1 MVTAIVGGTVI
12 DGTGRDPLHH
22 GMVLIDQGSITAVGA
37 ADRVGV
43 PRDARVF
50 DVASRTVLPGFID
63 CHVHQ
68 TYRDHDIRR
77 HLLNPPTYNLLRSTS
92 ILRATLEAGVTTCR
106 DLGGADV
113 GIRQAVDEGVIAG
126 PRLLVAIVMISQTG
140 GHGDSWVP
148 AGVRVP
154 KRPWLPDNI
163 ADGVGAVRRVARE
176 ILRSGADVVKI
187 SASGGITSTT
197 DDYWQAQFSVEE
209 IRAAVH
215 EAEARGKSVAAHA
228 EGLAGIKNALRAGV
242 HSIEHGWFLDEECIE
257 LMVKQHTFWVPT
269 LAMVPLAHRR
279 RREDP
284 SWAGRASPDEVRKD
298 EEIYERQRQQIPLWK
313 SAVERG
319 VRVAM
324 GTDQSARLL
333 VGENL
338 VELEFMVSCLGLSP
352 MQAIVAS
359 TKTAAQCL
367 ERPGLG
373 TLEAGQAADVVIVD
387 GDPLDDIRVL
397 QDPDRIRLVMK
408 AGVVQK
414 DSLEA

>member
-22 GMVLIDQGSITAVGA
+22 GMVLIGQGSITAVGA

-279 RREDP
+279 RREDT